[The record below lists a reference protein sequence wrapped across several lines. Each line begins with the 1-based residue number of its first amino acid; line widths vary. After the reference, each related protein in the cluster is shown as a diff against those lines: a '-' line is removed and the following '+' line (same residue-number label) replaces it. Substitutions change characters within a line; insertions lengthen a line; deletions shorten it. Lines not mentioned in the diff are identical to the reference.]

1 MMKKNAR
8 KIILI
13 FTGILLF
20 LAVACDISFL
30 PAASNENGLSAAEIV
45 ATNQI
50 ALRTSVAQTAE
61 ALGLDL
67 KPETAAEASAE
78 AVSAPSNSSATQ
90 TLLPCN
96 KPAYQSETIPD
107 NSVFKP
113 GEEFIKTW
121 TIQNAG
127 TCSWTTDYKLVFK
140 GGDQMGGPSS
150 KNLTETINPGESLTL
165 RVDLT
170 APASSGIYTG
180 TWKVRAND
188 GEEFG
193 KYWATIMVKD
203 PDDEAPSNLAVTS
216 VSFTESDQMKVGFCP
231 HMFNLQA
238 EIKVNGKGT
247 VKYHWVISNGFT
259 SAVETLTFDSA
270 GTKTAIL
277 NKNLSCSGTS
287 TCSYVVEL
295 FIDSPN
301 NQMFGAW
308 PIAIHCL

>member
-1 MMKKNAR
+1 MEKHSR
-8 KIILI
+8 TVILI

-20 LAVACDISFL
+20 LVVACDISFL
-30 PAASNENGLSAAEIV
+30 PVVSNKNGLSAAEI
-45 ATNQI
+45 ASTNQV
-50 ALRTSVAQTAE
+50 ALQTSVAQTVE

-67 KPETAAEASAE
+67 KPETTAEAE
-78 AVSAPSNSSATQ
+78 AVSAPSSSSATQ
-90 TLLPCN
+90 TPLPCN

-107 NSVFKP
+107 NSVYKP

-127 TCSWTTDYKLVFK
+127 TCSWTTDYKLVFT

-150 KNLTETINPGESLTL
+150 KNLTETVNPGETLTL

-170 APASSGIYTG
+170 APASSGSYTG

-193 KYWATIMVKD
+193 KYWATIIVED
-203 PDDEAPSNLAVTS
+203 PDDETSSNFAVTS

-238 EIKVNGKGT
+238 EIKVNGKGA